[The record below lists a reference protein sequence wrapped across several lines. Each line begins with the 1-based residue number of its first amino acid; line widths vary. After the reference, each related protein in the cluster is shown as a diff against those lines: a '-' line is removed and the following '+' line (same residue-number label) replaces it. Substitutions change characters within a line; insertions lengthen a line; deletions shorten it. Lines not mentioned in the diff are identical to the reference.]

1 MVRLMPV
8 FNSAPD
14 KGPAGFGGE
23 IAGFSL
29 ADVLQ
34 LNIQNRFSG
43 CISVES
49 EDGTGRIFLRD
60 AEIVHAEAAGHT
72 GEEAFCEILS
82 WAEGRFSL
90 QSNVAAA
97 RTTIQKGWRH
107 LMLDAY
113 RIIDERRAGKGPPAP
128 AAKAGR
134 PTTSYNVLA
143 ELKRIPGVSDAVVER
158 TDGERVE
165 HENYQA
171 EVLAGHA
178 QYLAV
183 VAAQLGAAF
192 SAGELLGVT
201 LQATTQHVVML
212 RGRNRVL
219 SAQVAADHD
228 AGAVEADIRK
238 LLGMSR

>member
-1 MVRLMPV
+1 MAAID
-8 FNSAPD
+8 SAPD
-14 KGPAGFGGE
+14 KEPAGFGGE

-49 EDGTGRIFLRD
+49 EEGTGRIFLRD
-60 AEIVHAEAAGHT
+60 AEIVHAEAPGHT
-72 GEEAFCEILS
+72 GEDAFCEILS
-82 WAEGRFSL
+82 WPEGRFSL
-90 QSNVAAA
+90 QSNVTAA

-113 RIIDERRAGKGPPAP
+113 RIIDERRAGKGASAP
-128 AAKAGR
+128 AAAAGR
-134 PTTSYNVLA
+134 PTTTYNVLA
-143 ELKRIPGVSDAVVER
+143 ELKRIPGVKDAVVER

-165 HENYQA
+165 HESYQA

-178 QYLAV
+178 QYLAM
-183 VAAQLGAAF
+183 VAAQLGTAF
-192 SAGELLGVT
+192 GSGALLGVT
-201 LQATTQHVVML
+201 LQATAHHVVML

-219 SAQVAADHD
+219 TAQVSGEKD

>member
-1 MVRLMPV
+1 MTA
-8 FNSAPD
+8 FDNAPG

-43 CISVES
+43 CISVDS
-49 EDGTGRIFLRD
+49 EEGAGRIFLRD
-60 AEIVHAEAAGHT
+60 AEVVHAEANGQT
-72 GEEAFCEILS
+72 GEEAFCQILA
-82 WAEGRFSL
+82 WPEGRFSL
-90 QSNVAAA
+90 QSNVSAA

-107 LMLDAY
+107 LLLDAH
-113 RIIDERRAGKGPPAP
+113 RIIDERRAGKAPPAP
-128 AAKAGR
+128 AATPAPGKQMA
-134 PTTSYNVLA
+134 TYSVLA
-143 ELKRIPGVSDAVVER
+143 ELKRISGVKDAVVER

-165 HENYQA
+165 HESYQA

-178 QYLAV
+178 QYLAM
-183 VAAQLGAAF
+183 VASQLGTAF
-192 SAGELLGVT
+192 STSGELLGVT

-219 SAQVAADHD
+219 SAQVD
-228 AGAVEADIRK
+228 AGVDPGAVEAEIRK

>member
-1 MVRLMPV
+1 MAIID
-8 FNSAPD
+8 SAPD
-14 KGPAGFGGE
+14 KEPAGFGGE

-49 EDGTGRIFLRD
+49 EEGTGRIFLRD
-60 AEIVHAEAAGHT
+60 AEIVHAEAPGHT

-82 WAEGRFSL
+82 WPEGRFSL
-90 QSNVAAA
+90 QSNVTAA

-113 RIIDERRAGKGPPAP
+113 RIIDERRAGKGPAAPPATP
-128 AAKAGR
+128 GR
-134 PTTSYNVLA
+134 PTTTYNVLA
-143 ELKRIPGVSDAVVER
+143 ELKKIPGVSDAVVER

-165 HENYQA
+165 LENYQA

-178 QYLAV
+178 QYLTM
-183 VAAQLGAAF
+183 VAGQLGAAF
-192 SAGELLGVT
+192 ATGELMGVT

-219 SAQVAADHD
+219 SAQVSADKD
-228 AGAVEADIRK
+228 PGAVEAEIRK

>member
-1 MVRLMPV
+1 MAAIH
-8 FNSAPD
+8 SAPD
-14 KGPAGFGGE
+14 KEPAGFGGT
-23 IAGFSL
+23 ISGFSL

-49 EDGTGRIFLRD
+49 EEGSGRIFLRD
-60 AEIVHAEAAGHT
+60 AEIVHAEAEGCT
-72 GEEAFCEILS
+72 GEDAFNQILS
-82 WAEGRFSL
+82 WPEGRFSL
-90 QSNVAAA
+90 QSNVSAA

-107 LMLDAY
+107 LMLDAA
-113 RIIDERRAGKGPPAP
+113 RIIDERRAGRAP
-128 AAKAGR
+128 ATTPVPGR
-134 PTTSYNVLA
+134 TATTYNTLS

-165 HENYQA
+165 HESYQA

-178 QYLAV
+178 QYLTLV
-183 VAAQLGAAF
+183 GSHLGAAF
-192 SAGELLGVT
+192 GSGELLGVT

-219 SAQVAADHD
+219 SAQVSAEADP
-228 AGAVEADIRK
+228 GSVEAEIRK

>member
-1 MVRLMPV
+1 MAEFKAVE
-8 FNSAPD
+8 D

-23 IAGFSL
+23 IVGFNL

-49 EDGTGRIFLRD
+49 EEGNGRIFLRD
-60 AEIVHAEAAGHT
+60 SEVVHAEANGQV
-72 GEEAFCEILS
+72 GEEAFIEILS
-82 WAEGRFSL
+82 WPEGRFTL

-97 RTTIQKGWRH
+97 RTSIQKGWRH

-113 RIIDERRAGKGPPAP
+113 RIIDERRAGKLPPAMTP
-128 AAKAGR
+128 LPGKQA
-134 PTTSYNVLA
+134 TTYNVLA
-143 ELKRIPGVSDAVVER
+143 ELKRIPGVVDAVVER

-178 QYLAV
+178 QYLAM

-192 SAGELLGVT
+192 GSGALLGVT
-201 LQATTQHVVML
+201 LHATTHHVVML

-219 SAQVAADHD
+219 TAQVTGEKD

>member
-1 MVRLMPV
+1 MTA
-8 FNSAPD
+8 FDSAPA

-43 CISVES
+43 CISVDS
-49 EDGTGRIFLRD
+49 EEGAGRIFLRD
-60 AEIVHAEAAGHT
+60 AEVVHAEANGQT
-72 GEEAFCEILS
+72 GEEAFCQILA
-82 WAEGRFSL
+82 WPEGRFSL
-90 QSNVAAA
+90 QSNVSAA

-107 LMLDAY
+107 LLLDAH
-113 RIIDERRAGKGPPAP
+113 RVIDERRAGKAPPAP
-128 AAKAGR
+128 SAPGR
-134 PTTSYNVLA
+134 QMATYNVLA
-143 ELKRIPGVSDAVVER
+143 ELRRIPGVKDAVVER

-165 HENYQA
+165 HESYQA

-178 QYLAV
+178 QYLSM
-183 VAAQLGAAF
+183 VATQLGAAF
-192 SAGELLGVT
+192 GAGELLGLS
-201 LQATTQHVVML
+201 LQATTQHLVML

-219 SAQVAADHD
+219 VTQVAADRE
-228 AGAVEADIRK
+228 AGAVEAEIRR

>member
-1 MVRLMPV
+1 MAVI
-8 FNSAPD
+8 NSAPD
-14 KGPAGFGGE
+14 KEPAGFGGE

-43 CISVES
+43 CVSVES
-49 EDGTGRIFLRD
+49 EEGNGRIFLRD
-60 AEIVHAEAAGHT
+60 AEIVHAEAGGHT

-82 WAEGRFSL
+82 WPEGRFSL
-90 QSNVAAA
+90 QSNVTAA

-113 RIIDERRAGKGPPAP
+113 RIIDERRAGKGPAAPAP
-128 AAKAGR
+128 APGR
-134 PTTSYNVLA
+134 PTTTYNVLA

-165 HENYQA
+165 HESYQA

-178 QYLAV
+178 QYLAMV
-183 VAAQLGAAF
+183 GNQLAAAF
-192 SAGELLGVT
+192 GGGELLGVT
-201 LQATTQHVVML
+201 LQAANLHVVML

-219 SAQVAADHD
+219 SAQVAADKD
-228 AGAVEADIRK
+228 PGAVEADIRR